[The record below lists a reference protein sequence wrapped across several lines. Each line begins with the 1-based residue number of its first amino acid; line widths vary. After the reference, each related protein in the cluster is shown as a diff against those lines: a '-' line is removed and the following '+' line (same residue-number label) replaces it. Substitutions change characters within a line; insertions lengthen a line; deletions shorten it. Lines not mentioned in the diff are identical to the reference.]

1 MPASSSRSSRF
12 SSWLGAS
19 GALCAAAAVA
29 LSAYA
34 SHAVA
39 GTAQSQLQ
47 TAALF
52 AFGHGVA
59 LAALSRDPVRRLAQ
73 IALVMLL
80 SGVLLFSGS
89 LLMHVLAQWPSTLAP
104 FGGTLLIAG
113 WIVYAIE
120 RLRH

>member
-1 MPASSSRSSRF
+1 MPASSPRSSRF

-19 GALCAAAAVA
+19 GALCAAAGVA

-34 SHAVA
+34 SHAMA

-59 LAALSRDPVRRLAQ
+59 LAALSRDSGRRLAR
-73 IALVMLL
+73 IALAILL
-80 SGVLLFSGS
+80 IGVLLFSGS
-89 LLMHVLAQWPSTLAP
+89 LATHVLAQWPSTLAP
-104 FGGTLLIAG
+104 FGGTLVIAG
-113 WIVYAIE
+113 WIVYAIAL
-120 RLRH
+120 LRH